1 MRKSVVASS
10 TALIAGLLVLWPLLS
25 LSGDQRQA
33 AAAKQMRSSH
43 RLQIINMDS
52 DFRPKTRPSE
62 GRLQGYD
69 PAVAMVHVGDRIQFV
84 NTDDNVHTATGFA
97 ISGQT
102 VPEHYKFAGDP
113 TSATGHIIDTH
124 EWSTGNVRAHGGK
137 SQIFVTKTTGNFY
150 YACAYHLGKGMR
162 AVIVVQ
168 P

>member
-1 MRKSVVASS
+1 
-10 TALIAGLLVLWPLLS
+10 
-25 LSGDQRQA
+25 
-33 AAAKQMRSSH
+33 
-43 RLQIINMDS
+43 MDL

-62 GRLQGYD
+62 GKLQGYD
-69 PAVAMVHVGDRIQFV
+69 PAVTTVHVGDRIQFV
-84 NTDDNVHTATGFA
+84 NTDDSVHTASGFA
-97 ISGQT
+97 ITGQV

-113 TSATGHIIDTH
+113 TKATGRIIDTH

-137 SQIFVTKTTGNFY
+137 SQIFVAKTTGNFY